1 MRNILTRTIDFL
13 SSMALAIVVL
23 SFLMLLTVIG
33 TLEQTTTSLYEVQRR
48 YFESMFVVHHV
59 GPVPVPLPGVYLLL
73 VVLTVNLLLGGIIRI
88 RKDKTT
94 WGILVTHLGILV
106 MLVGSAIEYTA
117 SQKGH
122 ATVLE
127 GTSVSEFRSYY
138 DWEIAIA
145 ERGTGGVTEHVIPGE
160 RFASLKPGARATFTS
175 AALPF
180 DLVVTRF
187 LPNCEPRESDDPGAV
202 DGVALV
208 LLRRE
213 KEAERDD
220 AGVRVT
226 VVPKDG
232 TAPVEGLLWSRQR
245 FPMPV
250 TAGGRKFTLDLD
262 HRRWQLPFTIRLD
275 DFRQDLHPGTGMAK
289 AFESDVTK
297 LQDGT
302 SQQARISMNAPLRQN
317 GYTLYQ
323 SGFIEPTEGGM
334 GGSAG
339 DGTGGRWWSTFSVV
353 RNPADRVPLWSCV
366 VITAGLLLHFAQKL
380 MRHLR
385 SASAQRKAAGA
396 AATGPVMPVPPAVA
410 GSQS

>member
-1 MRNILTRTIDFL
+1 MRNILTRTFDFL
-13 SSMALAIVVL
+13 SSLALAIVVL

-73 VVLTVNLLLGGIIRI
+73 VVLAVNLLLGGIIRI

-94 WGILVTHLGILV
+94 WGILVTHLGILA
-106 MLVGSAIEYTA
+106 MLGGSAVEYVA

-127 GTSVSEFRSYY
+127 GTTVGEFRSYY
-138 DWEIAIA
+138 DWEIAISEKA
-145 ERGTGGVTEHVIPGE
+145 AGGGVTEHVIPGE

-180 DLVVTRF
+180 DLVVTQF
-187 LPNCEPRESDDPGAV
+187 LPNCEPRESRDAGAV

-232 TAPVEGLLWSRQR
+232 TPPVEGLLWSRQR

-250 TAGGRKFTLDLD
+250 AAGARRFTLDLD
-262 HRRWQLPFTIRLD
+262 HRRWQLPFAIRLD

-302 SQQARISMNAPLRQN
+302 VQQARISMNAPLRQN

-323 SGFIEPTEGGM
+323 SGFIEPTDGDV
-334 GGSAG
+334 AG

-366 VITAGLLLHFAQKL
+366 VITVGLVLHFAQKL

-385 SASAQRKAAGA
+385 SASAMRKSAAAAAASPTPLAPPVIPAAGR
-396 AATGPVMPVPPAVA
+396 
-410 GSQS
+410 QS